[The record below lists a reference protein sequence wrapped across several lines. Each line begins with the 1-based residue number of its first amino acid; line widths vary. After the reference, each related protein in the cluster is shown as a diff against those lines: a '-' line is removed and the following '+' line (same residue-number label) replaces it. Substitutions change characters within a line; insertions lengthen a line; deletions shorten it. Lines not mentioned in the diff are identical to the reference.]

1 MIFIGGTIMDI
12 NTTKKPKIDKMLLRN
27 NERKMAGLPL
37 HRKKNKHRRCWTRCE
52 AEETIDAFLN
62 YCNRC

>member
-37 HRKKNKHRRCWTRCE
+37 HRKKISIVDVGQDVKQRKQ
-52 AEETIDAFLN
+52 
-62 YCNRC
+62 

>member
-1 MIFIGGTIMDI
+1 M
-12 NTTKKPKIDKMLLRN
+12 KKPKIDKMLLRN